1 MYVLASAS
9 PRRRE
14 LLQLVLPHFT
24 VRPAECDET
33 CALQDP
39 HSLVTE
45 LSRRKCRAAAA
56 ISSPD
61 EIVIAADT
69 LVFLDGQHLVKPLT
83 EEDARAMLRR
93 LSGKTHQ
100 VCTAYS
106 LWARGQETTC
116 CVETEVTFLPLSD
129 AQIAAYVATG
139 EPMDK
144 AGAYGIQG
152 KGALLVEGIRGDYY
166 NVVGLPIS
174 HLARTLAE
182 LGLLPEERNRV

>member
-69 LVFLDGQHLVKPLT
+69 LVFLDGQPLGKPRT

-144 AGAYGIQG
+144 AGSYGVQG
-152 KGALLVEGIRGDYY
+152 KGALLVEKLDGDFF
-166 NVVGLPIS
+166 NVMGLPVLRLS
-174 HLARTLAE
+174 RMLQQF
-182 LGLLPEERNRV
+182 GVNLL